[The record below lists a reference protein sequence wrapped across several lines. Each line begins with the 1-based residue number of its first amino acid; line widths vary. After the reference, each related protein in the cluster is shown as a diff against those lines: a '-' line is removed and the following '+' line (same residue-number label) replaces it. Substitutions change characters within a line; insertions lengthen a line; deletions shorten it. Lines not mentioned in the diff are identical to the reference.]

1 MFKGFFDDLVAARMM
16 DLDAGRVKPNAAK
29 KARRAAK

>member
-1 MFKGFFDDLVAARMM
+1 MFKGFFDELVAARMM
-16 DLDAGRVKPNAAK
+16 DLDAGRVKSNVSK

>member
-1 MFKGFFDDLVAARMM
+1 MFKGFFNDLVAARMM
-16 DLDAGRVKPNAAK
+16 DLDSSRVKSTSR